1 MEASEAHLKVK
12 SDILT
17 NKYGQCAYGRTGGTQ
32 KSNLW
37 CLSALFLTYG
47 QTDVR

>member
-17 NKYGQCAYGRTGGTQ
+17 NKYGQCAYGRTGGTDG
-32 KSNLW
+32 
-37 CLSALFLTYG
+37 LTDKVIC
-47 QTDVR
+47 TDRVRLPRSKGP